1 VVTVQYPHTL
11 IPTAYEE
18 IHLLTGSVVSIP
30 KAMPRLKPWLGAP
43 LKDTYGGKQ
52 VIDSSGEPVFAEL
65 AILRLL
71 QAEDWQG
78 AWIDTYRNRKRI
90 AIDRFIELP
99 PNRNELLKQIYQ
111 SAGSRSGCF
120 DVYCWRDRQ
129 VLFAEAKRRGH
140 DRIQDTQRRWLA
152 AALNIGLPIESFL
165 IIEWSLAEA

>member
-1 VVTVQYPHTL
+1 MKYPLTL

-18 IHLLTGSVVSIP
+18 IPVLTGDIVSIP
-30 KAMPRLKPWLGAP
+30 KATPRFKPWRGAP

-71 QAEDWQG
+71 HAEGWQG
-78 AWIDTYRNRKRI
+78 AWIDSYRNRKRI
-90 AIDRFIELP
+90 AIDQLIELP

-120 DVYCWRDRQ
+120 DVYCWCDKQ
-129 VLFAEAKRRGH
+129 ILFAEAKRKGR

-152 AALNIGLPIESFL
+152 AALSVGLPIESFL
-165 IIEWSLAEA
+165 IIEWSLAGE